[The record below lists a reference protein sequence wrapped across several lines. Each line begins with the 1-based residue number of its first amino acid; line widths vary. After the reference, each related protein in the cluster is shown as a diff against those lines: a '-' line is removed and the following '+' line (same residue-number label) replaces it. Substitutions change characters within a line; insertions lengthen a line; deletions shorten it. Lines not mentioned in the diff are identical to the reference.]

1 MTYVGDSGALRSAIN
16 AQHQQ
21 AAGPGDYPDQAHHL
35 LSSNVLIKLEAKYGN
50 LAENSKY
57 DLNRGSNGLL
67 MPANYGHQKRPNLQ
81 RHRGGHSKEFYE
93 KVREL
98 VEPVYELHKG
108 ADPCN
113 DEEARKN
120 ILGDLAGAE
129 NDAKGLLK
137 SVDWELYSNSK
148 VLFDRDYRDE
158 GVGDLSLD
166 RPPFTDKASALKWLE
181 DKAVGIKR
189 RYEVVD
195 ATEVVKAQFYT
206 NEGYPVP
213 GDPMA

>member
-1 MTYVGDSGALRSAIN
+1 MTYVGDSGALRSNIE

-21 AAGPGDYPDQAHHL
+21 GTGPNDYPDQAHHL

-50 LAENSKY
+50 LAENATY

-81 RHRGGHSKEFYE
+81 RHRGGHTKEFYE
-93 KVREL
+93 KVREV
-98 VEPVYELHKG
+98 VEPVYELHEG
-108 ADPCN
+108 EDPCN
-113 DEEARKN
+113 DPVAKKN
-120 ILGDLAGAE
+120 ILGDLTSAE
-129 NDAKGLLK
+129 NTAKGMLK

-166 RPPFTDKASALKWLE
+166 RLPFTDKASALKWLE

-189 RYEVVD
+189 RYQLVNGKE
-195 ATEVVKAQFYT
+195 AVKTQFYT

-213 GDPMA
+213 GDPSA